1 MERRVL
7 DSRDIGGTAIRPCKV
22 TRLMDLMTPEDRK
35 VFETALADKSL
46 SHYRLEMELRA
57 RGVMVTNDTLKF
69 HRLGVC
75 GCGVS

>member
-7 DSRDIGGTAIRPCKV
+7 DPPNVGGSATRVCKV
-22 TRLMDLMTPEDRK
+22 TRLLDVMTPEDRQ
-35 VFETALADKSL
+35 VFETALADKTM
-46 SHYRLEMELRA
+46 SHYRLELELRS